1 MCVCV
6 CVNERETGAG
16 RESEGE
22 RSEGIGEGTNGKA
35 QGETK
40 GEGYLALHSLPQKRR
55 AVRGRRRVLYD
66 FDLPNVSGTHF
77 CV

>member
-1 MCVCV
+1 
-6 CVNERETGAG
+6 
-16 RESEGE
+16 
-22 RSEGIGEGTNGKA
+22 
-35 QGETK
+35 
-40 GEGYLALHSLPQKRR
+40 LHSLPQKRR